1 MKSNTKIFFIIY
13 PGIRYQ
19 FLQLN
24 ISIIDVFSQQNF
36 DLANL
41 NPIKSNIFNPRFN
54 IYFKKNIKN
63 INLYFVQKNIFILYH
78 RYNFQYFFL

>member
-13 PGIRYQ
+13 PGIRHQ

-36 DLANL
+36 D
-41 NPIKSNIFNPRFN
+41 
-54 IYFKKNIKN
+54 
-63 INLYFVQKNIFILYH
+63 
-78 RYNFQYFFL
+78 